1 MHLNPK
7 AKRRIRSR
15 FNQEPAT
22 KRKEAFMTA
31 SKLNH
36 SLGPVRR
43 SPLGVGGE
51 ASPTREK
58 KKAVVAK
65 RHRRPTIFFLFSSP
79 TFFVNQYQ
87 PTHTTHFSSISL
99 FLFEEPLILALRS
112 SLANFPP
119 RARSLKLTPPGHSE
133 ESPVINHHQPQSCR
147 TIRVLRTSLRVR
159 FTTLCFFSFERHMPA
174 L

>member
-1 MHLNPK
+1 MHHNPK
-7 AKRRIRSR
+7 ANRRIRSR
-15 FNQEPAT
+15 FNQEPAI

-43 SPLGVGGE
+43 SPLTVGGE
-51 ASPTREK
+51 PSPVK
-58 KKAVVAK
+58 KKKKRIVAK
-65 RHRRPTIFFLFSSP
+65 RHGRPTIFFLFSSP
-79 TFFVNQYQ
+79 TFFVNPYQ

-119 RARSLKLTPPGHSE
+119 PG
-133 ESPVINHHQPQSCR
+133 
-147 TIRVLRTSLRVR
+147 T
-159 FTTLCFFSFERHMPA
+159 FA
-174 L
+174 